1 MQSGPSCAFR
11 VSRKTIFQPEK
22 VIILPECGQTHGKL
36 KPVEKLV
43 RVEFALVPGFS
54 LLALSCAVDALRA
67 ANLVLGRTA
76 YAWRLSAD
84 LGDTSSTGSVPSSSQ
99 IRLPAMPLPER
110 RAGGTTP
117 DLFAVVGGERSH
129 NYDSQALA
137 GTLMQAAWRGA
148 RIGSISDGAFLVAAT
163 GLFDG
168 YRSTIHWK
176 CLDAYRERFP
186 DLDIRTSIY
195 EIDRNRFSCAGGTTS
210 LDLML
215 TFVME
220 AHGATAASLVAEN
233 YVHDRIREAAQEQ
246 HVTAAIR
253 MAGRNRHVAEAV
265 LLMERHLEDP
275 LPVGQIAGAISISA
289 RQLTRLF
296 RSRLGR
302 SPGQF
307 YLDLRIDRAASLLR
321 QTSMSVSEVAVGC
334 GFQSASH
341 LGRYLKRR
349 HGVTPGQWRRKP

>member
-1 MQSGPSCAFR
+1 MKEP
-11 VSRKTIFQPEK
+11 
-22 VIILPECGQTHGKL
+22 
-36 KPVEKLV
+36 V

-67 ANLVLGRTA
+67 TNLVLGRSA
-76 YAWRLSAD
+76 YEWRLTAD
-84 LGDTSSTGSVPSSSQ
+84 LGNPPAGDPIPSSSH
-99 IRLPAMPLPER
+99 IRLPAASLVKGRGARE
-110 RAGGTTP
+110 AP
-117 DLFAVVGGERSH
+117 DLIAVVGGERSH
-129 NYDSQALA
+129 DYESQALA
-137 GTLMQAAWRGA
+137 AALAQAAGGGA
-148 RIGSISDGAFLVAAT
+148 RIGSISDGAFPVAAA

-168 YRSTIHWK
+168 HRSTIHWK
-176 CLDAYRERFP
+176 CLDSYRERFP

-220 AHGATAASLVAEN
+220 AHGAETASLVAEN

-253 MAGRNRHVAEAV
+253 MAGRNPHLAEAI
-265 LLMERHLEDP
+265 LLMERNLEDT
-275 LPVGQIAGAISISA
+275 LSLDRIAAAVGLST

-302 SPGQF
+302 PPGQF

-321 QTSMSVSEVAVGC
+321 QTGMSVSEIAVGC

-341 LGRYLKRR
+341 LGRHLKHRR
-349 HGVTPGQWRRKP
+349 GMTPGQWRRGV

>member
-1 MQSGPSCAFR
+1 M
-11 VSRKTIFQPEK
+11 EK
-22 VIILPECGQTHGKL
+22 P
-36 KPVEKLV
+36 V

-67 ANLVLGRTA
+67 ANLVLGRGA
-76 YAWRLSAD
+76 YEWRLSAD
-84 LGDTSSTGSVPSSSQ
+84 LGDPPAGDSVPSSSH
-99 IRLPAMPLPER
+99 IRLPTASLAIR
-110 RAGGTTP
+110 SGASGDAP
-117 DLFAVVGGERSH
+117 DLIAVVGGERSH
-129 NYDSQALA
+129 DYESPALA
-137 GTLMQAAWRGA
+137 RSLARAAGRGA
-148 RIGSISDGAFLVAAT
+148 RIGSISDGAFPVAAA

-186 DLDIRTSIY
+186 DLDIRNSIY

-220 AHGATAASLVAEN
+220 VHGGETASLVAEN

-253 MAGRNRHVAEAV
+253 MAGRNRHLAEAI

-275 LPVGQIAGAISISA
+275 LPLDGIAGAVGLSA

-296 RSRLGR
+296 RGRLGR
-302 SPGQF
+302 PAGQF
-307 YLDLRIDRAASLLR
+307 YRDLRIDRAASLLR
-321 QTSMSVSEVAVGC
+321 QTGMSVSEIAVGC

-341 LGRYLKRR
+341 LGRHLKRR
-349 HGVTPGQWRRKP
+349 HGATPGQWRRGVQSVSDPDAR

>member
-1 MQSGPSCAFR
+1 MD
-11 VSRKTIFQPEK
+11 
-22 VIILPECGQTHGKL
+22 
-36 KPVEKLV
+36 KPV

-67 ANLVLGRTA
+67 ANLVLGRSA
-76 YAWRLSAD
+76 YEWRLSAD
-84 LGDTSSTGSVPSSSQ
+84 LGDPPVGDSIPSSSH
-99 IRLPAMPLPER
+99 IRLPAVSLADR
-110 RAGGTTP
+110 RAPGEAP
-117 DLFAVVGGERSH
+117 DLLAVVGGERSH
-129 NYDSQALA
+129 DYESRALA
-137 GTLMQAAWRGA
+137 GALARAMGRGA
-148 RIGSISDGAFLVAAT
+148 RIGSISDGAFPVAAA

-168 YRSTIHWK
+168 FRSTIHWK

-186 DLDIRTSIY
+186 ELDIRTSIF

-220 AHGATAASLVAEN
+220 AHGGETASLVAEN

-253 MAGRNRHVAEAV
+253 MAGRNRHLAEAI

-275 LPVGQIAGAISISA
+275 LSMDDIAAAVGLSA

-296 RSRLGR
+296 HGRLGR
-302 SPGQF
+302 PPGQF

-321 QTSMSVSEVAVGC
+321 QTGMSVSEIAVGC

-341 LGRYLKRR
+341 LGRHLKRR
-349 HGVTPGQWRRKP
+349 HGATPGQWRRGV

>member
-1 MQSGPSCAFR
+1 MAMREP
-11 VSRKTIFQPEK
+11 V
-22 VIILPECGQTHGKL
+22 
-36 KPVEKLV
+36 PVE
-43 RVEFALVPGFS
+43 FFLVPGFS

-67 ANLVLGRTA
+67 ANLVLGRRA
-76 YAWRLSAD
+76 YEWRLTADPRD
-84 LGDTSSTGSVPSSSQ
+84 LGDSPSGDGVPSSSH
-99 IRLPAMPLPER
+99 IRLPAAPLPDGSASA
-110 RAGGTTP
+110 AGP

-129 NYDSQALA
+129 TYKSAVLDASLA
-137 GTLMQAAWRGA
+137 RAAGRGV
-148 RIGSISDGAFLVAAT
+148 RIGSVSDGAFPVAAA

-186 DLDIRTSIY
+186 GLDIRTSIF
-195 EIDRNRFSCAGGTTS
+195 EIDRTRFSCAGGTTS

-220 AHGATAASLVAEN
+220 AHGAETASLVAEN

-253 MAGRNRHVAEAV
+253 MVGRNRHLADAI

-275 LPVGQIAGAISISA
+275 LPVDGIADAAGLSA

-296 RSRLGR
+296 CAHLHRPPGR
-302 SPGQF
+302 F

-321 QTSMSVSEVAVGC
+321 QTGMSVSEIAVAC

-341 LGRYLKRR
+341 LGRHLKRR
-349 HGVTPGQWRRKP
+349 HGTTPGQWRRGV

>member
-1 MQSGPSCAFR
+1 MSKAEP
-11 VSRKTIFQPEK
+11 FQ
-22 VIILPECGQTHGKL
+22 
-36 KPVEKLV
+36 
-43 RVEFALVPGFS
+43 VEFFLVPGFS

-67 ANLVLGRTA
+67 ANPVLGRRA
-76 YAWRLSAD
+76 YEWRLSAD
-84 LGDTSSTGSVPSSSQ
+84 FDASRPEGSVPSSSH
-99 IRLPAMPLPER
+99 IRLPAKPLAHNASPGF
-110 RAGGTTP
+110 AA
-117 DLFAVVGGERSH
+117 DLIAVVGGERSH
-129 NYDSQALA
+129 DYESAALA
-137 GTLMQAAWRGA
+137 GRLKRAAGRGA
-148 RIGSISDGAFLVAAT
+148 RIGSISDGAFPVAAA

-186 DLDIRTSIY
+186 GLDIRTSIF

-215 TFVME
+215 TFVMA
-220 AHGATAASLVAEN
+220 AHGAETASLVAEN

-253 MAGRNRHVAEAV
+253 MAGRNRHLADAI

-275 LPVGQIAGAISISA
+275 LPVDRIADAAGLSG

-296 RSRLGR
+296 RSHLRQPPGR
-302 SPGQF
+302 F

-321 QTSMSVSEVAVGC
+321 QTGMSVSEIAVAC

-341 LGRYLKRR
+341 LGRHLKRR
-349 HGVTPGQWRRKP
+349 HGTTPGQWRRSA

>member
-1 MQSGPSCAFR
+1 M
-11 VSRKTIFQPEK
+11 EK
-22 VIILPECGQTHGKL
+22 P
-36 KPVEKLV
+36 V

-67 ANLVLGRTA
+67 TNLVLGRSA
-76 YAWRLSAD
+76 YEWRLSAD
-84 LGDTSSTGSVPSSSQ
+84 LGNPPAGDSVPSSSH
-99 IRLPAMPLPER
+99 IRLPAASLAER
-110 RAGGTTP
+110 RASRDAP
-117 DLFAVVGGERSH
+117 DLVAVVGGERSH
-129 NYDSQALA
+129 DYESQALA
-137 GTLMQAAWRGA
+137 DALAWAAGRGA
-148 RIGSISDGAFLVAAT
+148 RIGSISDGAFPVAAAA
-163 GLFDG
+163 LFDG

-176 CLDAYRERFP
+176 CLDGYRERFP

-220 AHGATAASLVAEN
+220 AHGGETASLVAEN

-253 MAGRNRHVAEAV
+253 MAGRNRHLAEAI

-275 LPVGQIAGAISISA
+275 LSVDRVADTVGLSA

-296 RSRLGR
+296 ASQLKRT
-302 SPGQF
+302 PGQF

-321 QTSMSVSEVAVGC
+321 QTGMSVSEIAVGC

-341 LGRYLKRR
+341 LGRHLKHRR
-349 HGVTPGQWRRKP
+349 GMTPGQWRRGV

>member
-1 MQSGPSCAFR
+1 M
-11 VSRKTIFQPEK
+11 EK
-22 VIILPECGQTHGKL
+22 PD
-36 KPVEKLV
+36 

-67 ANLVLGRTA
+67 ANLVLGRSA
-76 YAWRLSAD
+76 YEWRLTAD
-84 LGDTSSTGSVPSSSQ
+84 LDDPPVEKSIPSSSH
-99 IRLPAMPLPER
+99 IRLPVAPLANR
-110 RAGGTTP
+110 RGSGDAP
-117 DLFAVVGGERSH
+117 DLIAVVGGERSH
-129 NYDSQALA
+129 DYDSPALA
-137 GTLMQAAWRGA
+137 GWLGRAAGRGA
-148 RIGSISDGAFLVAAT
+148 RIGSISDGAFLVAAA

-168 YRSTIHWK
+168 FRSTIHWK

-186 DLDIRTSIY
+186 RLDIRNSIY
-195 EIDRNRFSCAGGTTS
+195 EIDRDRFSCAGGTTS

-220 AHGATAASLVAEN
+220 SHGGETASLVAEN

-253 MAGRNRHVAEAV
+253 MAGRNRHLAEAI

-275 LPVGQIAGAISISA
+275 LPLDEIAAAVGLSA
-289 RQLTRLF
+289 RHLARLF
-296 RSRLGR
+296 RGRLGR
-302 SPGQF
+302 PPGQF

-321 QTSMSVSEVAVGC
+321 QTGMSVSEIAVGC

-341 LGRYLKRR
+341 LGRHLKRR
-349 HGVTPGQWRRKP
+349 HGATPGQWRRGV

>member
-1 MQSGPSCAFR
+1 MT
-11 VSRKTIFQPEK
+11 KEQP
-22 VIILPECGQTHGKL
+22 
-36 KPVEKLV
+36 V
-43 RVEFALVPGFS
+43 RVEFFLVPGFS
-54 LLALSCAVDALRA
+54 LVALSCAVDALRA
-67 ANLVLGRTA
+67 ANPVLGRRA
-76 YAWRLSAD
+76 YEWRLTAD
-84 LGDTSSTGSVPSSSQ
+84 PGERLSGDGVPSSSH
-99 IRLPAMPLPER
+99 IRLPAEALADR
-110 RAGGTTP
+110 GASGANP
-117 DLFAVVGGERSH
+117 DLIAVVGGERSH
-129 NYDSQALA
+129 DYTSPALA
-137 GTLMQAAWRGA
+137 GSLKRAAGRGA
-148 RIGSISDGAFLVAAT
+148 RIGSISDGAFPVAAA

-186 DLDIRTSIY
+186 DLDIRTSIF

-215 TFVME
+215 TFVMD
-220 AHGATAASLVAEN
+220 AHGAETASLVAEN

-253 MAGRNRHVAEAV
+253 MAGRNRHLAEAI

-275 LPVGQIAGAISISA
+275 LSVDRIADAAGLSA

-296 RSRLGR
+296 RSHLHRP
-302 SPGQF
+302 PGQF

-321 QTSMSVSEVAVGC
+321 QTGMSVSEIAVAC

-341 LGRYLKRR
+341 LGRHLKRR
-349 HGVTPGQWRRKP
+349 HGTTPGQWRRGV

>member
-1 MQSGPSCAFR
+1 MAMR
-11 VSRKTIFQPEK
+11 E
-22 VIILPECGQTHGKL
+22 
-36 KPVEKLV
+36 PVL
-43 RVEFALVPGFS
+43 VEFFLVPGFS

-67 ANLVLGRTA
+67 ANLVLGRRA
-76 YAWRLSAD
+76 YDWRLTADPRD
-84 LGDTSSTGSVPSSSQ
+84 LGDSPSGGGVPSSSH
-99 IRLPAMPLPER
+99 IRLPAAPLPDGSASA
-110 RAGGTTP
+110 AGP

-129 NYDSQALA
+129 TYKSAALDASLARAA
-137 GTLMQAAWRGA
+137 GRGA
-148 RIGSISDGAFLVAAT
+148 RIGAISDGAFPVASA

-186 DLDIRTSIY
+186 GLDIRTSIF

-215 TFVME
+215 TFVMA
-220 AHGATAASLVAEN
+220 AHGAETASLVAEN

-253 MAGRNRHVAEAV
+253 MAGRNRHLADAI

-275 LPVGQIAGAISISA
+275 LPVERIADAAGLSG
-289 RQLTRLF
+289 RQLARLF
-296 RSRLGR
+296 RSHLRQPPGR
-302 SPGQF
+302 F

-321 QTSMSVSEVAVGC
+321 QTGMSVSEIAVAC

-341 LGRYLKRR
+341 LGRHLKRR
-349 HGVTPGQWRRKP
+349 HGATPGQWRRSA

>member
-1 MQSGPSCAFR
+1 MERP
-11 VSRKTIFQPEK
+11 
-22 VIILPECGQTHGKL
+22 
-36 KPVEKLV
+36 V
-43 RVEFALVPGFS
+43 RVEFVLVPGFS

-67 ANLVLGRTA
+67 TNLVLGRRA
-76 YAWRLSAD
+76 YEWRLSAD
-84 LGDTSSTGSVPSSSQ
+84 LGDPAAGDSAPSSSH
-99 IRLPAMPLPER
+99 IRLPAASLADR
-110 RAGGTTP
+110 RPPFDAP
-117 DLFAVVGGERSH
+117 DLIAVVGGERSH
-129 NYDSQALA
+129 DYESHALA
-137 GTLMQAAWRGA
+137 GALARAAGRGA
-148 RIGSISDGAFLVAAT
+148 RVGSISDGAFPVAAA
-163 GLFDG
+163 GLFEG

-186 DLDIRTSIY
+186 HLDIRTSIY

-220 AHGATAASLVAEN
+220 AHGGETASLVAEN

-253 MAGRNRHVAEAV
+253 MARRNRHVAEAI

-275 LPVGQIAGAISISA
+275 LPLEGVAAAVGLSA

-296 RSRLGR
+296 QGRLGR
-302 SPGQF
+302 PPGQF

-321 QTSMSVSEVAVGC
+321 QTGMSVSEIAVSC

-341 LGRYLKRR
+341 LGRHLKRR
-349 HGVTPGQWRRKP
+349 RGTTPGQWRRGV

>member
-1 MQSGPSCAFR
+1 MR
-11 VSRKTIFQPEK
+11 I
-22 VIILPECGQTHGKL
+22 
-36 KPVEKLV
+36 
-43 RVEFALVPGFS
+43 EFVLIPGFS
-54 LLALSCAVDALRA
+54 LLALSCAVDTLRA
-67 ANLVLGRTA
+67 ANQVLGRTA
-76 YAWRLSAD
+76 YVWRLTAD
-84 LGDTSSTGSVPSSSQ
+84 VGDAPAGNSVPSSSL
-99 IRLPAMPLPER
+99 IRLPAAPLANVNP
-110 RAGGTTP
+110 AP
-117 DLFAVVGGERSH
+117 DLMAVVGGERSH
-129 NYDSQALA
+129 DYNSTALA
-137 GTLMQAAWRGA
+137 GSLIHAAGRGA
-148 RIGSISDGAFLVAAT
+148 HIGSISDGAFPVAAA

-168 YRSTIHWK
+168 HRSTIHWK

-186 DLDIRTSIY
+186 YLDIRTSIF

-220 AHGATAASLVAEN
+220 THGTGTASLVAEN
-233 YVHDRIREAAQEQ
+233 YVHDRIRGTAQEQ

-253 MAGRNRHVAEAV
+253 MAGQNRHVAEAV

-275 LPVGQIAGAISISA
+275 LSVDRIAGALGISA
-289 RQLTRLF
+289 RQLARLF

-307 YLDLRIDRAASLLR
+307 YLDLRVDRAASLLR
-321 QTSMSVSEVAVGC
+321 QTSMSVSEIAVGC

-349 HGVTPGQWRRKP
+349 HGTTPGQWRRRP

>member
-1 MQSGPSCAFR
+1 MPKAE
-11 VSRKTIFQPEK
+11 P
-22 VIILPECGQTHGKL
+22 
-36 KPVEKLV
+36 V
-43 RVEFALVPGFS
+43 RVEFFLVPGFS

-67 ANLVLGRTA
+67 ANLVLGRRA
-76 YAWRLSAD
+76 YDWRLTAD
-84 LGDTSSTGSVPSSSQ
+84 PGGPAGPRAPPPEDGVPSSSH
-99 IRLPAMPLPER
+99 IRLPAAPLANG
-110 RAGGTTP
+110 RAPAAEP
-117 DLFAVVGGERSH
+117 DLIAVVGGERSH
-129 NYDSQALA
+129 DYESAALA
-137 GTLMQAAWRGA
+137 GSLVRAAGRGA
-148 RIGSISDGAFLVAAT
+148 RIGAISDGAFPVAAA

-186 DLDIRTSIY
+186 GLDIRTSIF

-220 AHGATAASLVAEN
+220 AHGAETAALVAEN

-253 MAGRNRHVAEAV
+253 MAGRNRRLAEAI

-275 LPVGQIAGAISISA
+275 LSVDRIAEAVALSG
-289 RQLTRLF
+289 RQLSRLF
-296 RSRLGR
+296 RSRLR
-302 SPGQF
+302 QPPGQF

-321 QTSMSVSEVAVGC
+321 QTGMSVSEIAVAC

-341 LGRYLKRR
+341 LGRHLKRR
-349 HGVTPGQWRRKP
+349 HGATPGQWRRGV

>member
-1 MQSGPSCAFR
+1 M
-11 VSRKTIFQPEK
+11 EK
-22 VIILPECGQTHGKL
+22 P
-36 KPVEKLV
+36 V

-54 LLALSCAVDALRA
+54 LLALACAVDALRA

-76 YAWRLSAD
+76 YEWRLSAD
-84 LGDTSSTGSVPSSSQ
+84 LGDPPVEDSVTSSSH
-99 IRLPAMPLPER
+99 IRLPAAPLADR
-110 RAGGTTP
+110 HASGAAP
-117 DLFAVVGGERSH
+117 DLIAVVGGERSH
-129 NYDSQALA
+129 DYDSPALGGSLARAA
-137 GTLMQAAWRGA
+137 GRGA
-148 RIGSISDGAFLVAAT
+148 RIGSISDGAFPVAAA
-163 GLFDG
+163 GMFDG

-186 DLDIRTSIY
+186 GLDIRNSIY

-220 AHGATAASLVAEN
+220 AHGAKTASLVAEN

-253 MAGRNRHVAEAV
+253 MAGRSRPLAEAILV
-265 LLMERHLEDP
+265 MERHLEDP
-275 LPVGQIAGAISISA
+275 LPVDRIADTVALSA

-302 SPGQF
+302 PPGRF

-321 QTSMSVSEVAVGC
+321 QTGMSVSEIAVGC

-341 LGRYLKRR
+341 LGRHLKRR
-349 HGVTPGQWRRKP
+349 HGTTPGQWRRGV

>member
-1 MQSGPSCAFR
+1 M
-11 VSRKTIFQPEK
+11 E
-22 VIILPECGQTHGKL
+22 
-36 KPVEKLV
+36 KPVQ
-43 RVEFALVPGFS
+43 VEFALVPGFS
-54 LLALSCAVDALRA
+54 LVALACAVDALRA
-67 ANLVLGRTA
+67 ANLVLGRSA
-76 YAWRLSAD
+76 YQWRLCAD
-84 LGDTSSTGSVPSSSQ
+84 PGDPGDPGFADGVPSSSH
-99 IRLPAMPLPER
+99 IRLPAAALAAKGV
-110 RAGGTTP
+110 AGAAP

-129 NYDSQALA
+129 DYRSPALA
-137 GTLMQAAWRGA
+137 RALTRAAVRGA
-148 RIGSISDGAFLVAAT
+148 RIGSISDGAFVVAAA

-186 DLDIRTSIY
+186 DLDIRTSIF

-220 AHGATAASLVAEN
+220 AHGGEAASQVAEN

-253 MAGRNRHVAEAV
+253 MAGRNRHLAEAI

-275 LPVGQIAGAISISA
+275 LSVDQIAGAAGLSA

-296 RSRLGR
+296 HSHLGR
-302 SPGQF
+302 STGQF

-321 QTSMSVSEVAVGC
+321 QTGMSVSEIAVGC
-334 GFQSASH
+334 GFLSASH
-341 LGRYLKRR
+341 LGRHLKRR
-349 HGVTPGQWRRKP
+349 HGATPGQWRRSP

>member
-1 MQSGPSCAFR
+1 MAKGEP
-11 VSRKTIFQPEK
+11 
-22 VIILPECGQTHGKL
+22 
-36 KPVEKLV
+36 V
-43 RVEFALVPGFS
+43 RVEFFLVPGFS

-67 ANLVLGRTA
+67 ANLVLGGTA
-76 YAWRLSAD
+76 YRWRLSAD
-84 LGDTSSTGSVPSSSQ
+84 PEAAGSGVSSSSD
-99 IRLPAMPLPER
+99 IRLPAAPPGNADP
-110 RAGGTTP
+110 AGAPP
-117 DLFAVVGGERSH
+117 DLIAVVGGERSH
-129 NYDSQALA
+129 DYRSEALA
-137 GTLMQAAWRGA
+137 GSLARAAGRGA
-148 RIGSISDGAFLVAAT
+148 RIGSISDGAFPVAAV

-168 YRSTIHWK
+168 HRSTIHWK

-186 DLDIRTSIY
+186 GLDIRNSIY

-220 AHGATAASLVAEN
+220 AHGGEAASLVAEN

-253 MAGRNRHVAEAV
+253 MAGRNRHIADAI
-265 LLMERHLEDP
+265 LLMERNLEDTLP
-275 LPVGQIAGAISISA
+275 LDRVAAAVGLSA

-296 RSRLGR
+296 QSRLGR
-302 SPGQF
+302 SPGRF

-321 QTSMSVSEVAVGC
+321 QTGMSVSEIAVGC

-341 LGRYLKRR
+341 LGRHLKRR
-349 HGVTPGQWRRKP
+349 HGTTPGQWRRGP

>member
-1 MQSGPSCAFR
+1 M
-11 VSRKTIFQPEK
+11 EK
-22 VIILPECGQTHGKL
+22 P
-36 KPVEKLV
+36 V

-67 ANLVLGRTA
+67 ANLVLGRGA
-76 YAWRLSAD
+76 YEWRLSAD
-84 LGDTSSTGSVPSSSQ
+84 PGDPQVGESVPSSSH
-99 IRLPAMPLPER
+99 IRLPAASLADR
-110 RAGGTTP
+110 RAPGAAS
-117 DLFAVVGGERSH
+117 DLIAVVGGERSH
-129 NYDSQALA
+129 DYESPALA
-137 GTLMQAAWRGA
+137 GSLARAAGRGA
-148 RIGSISDGAFLVAAT
+148 RIGSISDGAFPVAAA

-186 DLDIRTSIY
+186 DLDIRNSIY

-220 AHGATAASLVAEN
+220 AHGGETASLVAEN

-253 MAGRNRHVAEAV
+253 MAGRNRHLADAI

-275 LPVGQIAGAISISA
+275 LPLDGIADAVGLSA
-289 RQLTRLF
+289 RQLSRLF
-296 RSRLGR
+296 SAAGSAGR
-302 SPGQF
+302 RGSSISISGSTAPPACSDRPG
-307 YLDLRIDRAASLLR
+307 
-321 QTSMSVSEVAVGC
+321 
-334 GFQSASH
+334 
-341 LGRYLKRR
+341 
-349 HGVTPGQWRRKP
+349 

>member
-1 MQSGPSCAFR
+1 MD
-11 VSRKTIFQPEK
+11 
-22 VIILPECGQTHGKL
+22 
-36 KPVEKLV
+36 KPV

-67 ANLVLGRTA
+67 ANLVLGRSA
-76 YAWRLSAD
+76 YEWRLSAD
-84 LGDTSSTGSVPSSSQ
+84 LGDPPVGDSIPSSSH
-99 IRLPAMPLPER
+99 IRLPAVSLADR
-110 RAGGTTP
+110 RAPGEAP
-117 DLFAVVGGERSH
+117 DLLAVVGGERSH
-129 NYDSQALA
+129 DYESRALA
-137 GTLMQAAWRGA
+137 SALARAMGRGA
-148 RIGSISDGAFLVAAT
+148 RIGSISDGAFPVAAA

-186 DLDIRTSIY
+186 DLDIRTSIF

-220 AHGATAASLVAEN
+220 AHGGETASLVAEN

-253 MAGRNRHVAEAV
+253 MAGRNRHLAEAI

-275 LPVGQIAGAISISA
+275 LSLDDIAAAVGLSA

-296 RSRLGR
+296 HGRLGR
-302 SPGQF
+302 PPGQF

-321 QTSMSVSEVAVGC
+321 QTGMSVSEIAVGC

-341 LGRYLKRR
+341 LGRHLKRR
-349 HGVTPGQWRRKP
+349 HGATPGQWRRGV

>member
-1 MQSGPSCAFR
+1 M
-11 VSRKTIFQPEK
+11 
-22 VIILPECGQTHGKL
+22 GKS
-36 KPVEKLV
+36 VQ
-43 RVEFALVPGFS
+43 VEFVLVPGFS
-54 LLALSCAVDALRA
+54 LLSLSCAVDALRA
-67 ANLVLGRTA
+67 ANLVLGRTV

-84 LGDTSSTGSVPSSSQ
+84 FDHLASGDGVPSSSD
-99 IRLPAMPLPER
+99 IRLSAVPLAARTSSDTP
-110 RAGGTTP
+110 P
-117 DLFAVVGGERSH
+117 DLLAVVGGERSH
-129 NYDSQALA
+129 HYDSEALA
-137 GTLMQAAWRGA
+137 VSLKRAAARGA
-148 RIGSISDGAFLVAAT
+148 RVGSISDGAFPVAAN

-195 EIDRNRFSCAGGTTS
+195 EIDRDRFSCAGGTTS

-220 AHGATAASLVAEN
+220 AHGARTASLVAEN
-233 YVHDRIREAAQEQ
+233 YAHDRIREAAQEQ

-253 MAGRNRHVAEAV
+253 MAGRNQHVAEAA
-265 LLMERHLEDP
+265 LLMEQHLEDP
-275 LPVGQIAGAISISA
+275 LSVDRIARAAGISP

-296 RSRLGR
+296 RSQLGR

-307 YLDLRIDRAASLLR
+307 YLDLRVDRAASLLR
-321 QTSMSVSEVAVGC
+321 QTSMSISEIAVGC

-341 LGRYLKRR
+341 LGRFLKRR
-349 HGVTPGQWRRKP
+349 HGATPGQWRRGP

>member
-1 MQSGPSCAFR
+1 MPKAEP
-11 VSRKTIFQPEK
+11 FQ
-22 VIILPECGQTHGKL
+22 
-36 KPVEKLV
+36 
-43 RVEFALVPGFS
+43 VEFILVPGFS

-67 ANLVLGRTA
+67 ANLALGRRA
-76 YAWRLSAD
+76 YEWRLSAD
-84 LGDTSSTGSVPSSSQ
+84 LGASASEGPVSSSSH
-99 IRLPAMPLPER
+99 IRLPAEPLAPDGPPGFA
-110 RAGGTTP
+110 AG
-117 DLFAVVGGERSH
+117 LIAVVGGERSH
-129 NYDSQALA
+129 DYESAALVRTLKRAA
-137 GTLMQAAWRGA
+137 GRGA
-148 RIGSISDGAFLVAAT
+148 RIGSISDGAFPVAAA
-163 GLFDG
+163 GLFDH

-186 DLDIRTSIY
+186 DLDIRTSIF
-195 EIDRNRFSCAGGTTS
+195 EIDRSRFSCAGGTTS

-220 AHGATAASLVAEN
+220 AHGAETASLVAEN

-253 MAGRNRHVAEAV
+253 MAGRNRHLAEAI

-275 LPVGQIAGAISISA
+275 LPVDRIAAAVSLSA

-296 RSRLGR
+296 RSHLHRP
-302 SPGQF
+302 PGQF

-321 QTSMSVSEVAVGC
+321 QTGMSVSEIAVAC

-341 LGRYLKRR
+341 LGRHLKRR
-349 HGVTPGQWRRKP
+349 HGATPGQWRRGA

>member
-1 MQSGPSCAFR
+1 M
-11 VSRKTIFQPEK
+11 E
-22 VIILPECGQTHGKL
+22 
-36 KPVEKLV
+36 KPVQ
-43 RVEFALVPGFS
+43 VEFALVPGFS
-54 LLALSCAVDALRA
+54 LVALACAVDALRA
-67 ANLVLGRTA
+67 ANLVLGRSA
-76 YAWRLSAD
+76 YQWRLCAD
-84 LGDTSSTGSVPSSSQ
+84 PGDPGDPGFADGVPSSSH
-99 IRLPAMPLPER
+99 IRLPAAALAAKGV
-110 RAGGTTP
+110 AGAAP

-129 NYDSQALA
+129 DYRSPALAQALTRAA
-137 GTLMQAAWRGA
+137 GRGA
-148 RIGSISDGAFLVAAT
+148 RIGSISDGAFVVAAA

-186 DLDIRTSIY
+186 DLDIRTSIF

-215 TFVME
+215 TFVMA
-220 AHGATAASLVAEN
+220 AHGGETASLVAEN

-253 MAGRNRHVAEAV
+253 MAGRNRHLAEAI

-275 LPVGQIAGAISISA
+275 LSVDQVAGAAGLSA

-296 RSRLGR
+296 HSHLGR

-321 QTSMSVSEVAVGC
+321 QTGMSVSEIAVGC
-334 GFQSASH
+334 GFLSASH
-341 LGRYLKRR
+341 LGRHLRRR
-349 HGVTPGQWRRKP
+349 HGATPGQWRRSP

>member
-1 MQSGPSCAFR
+1 MAKAES
-11 VSRKTIFQPEK
+11 
-22 VIILPECGQTHGKL
+22 
-36 KPVEKLV
+36 VE
-43 RVEFALVPGFS
+43 VEFFLVPGFS

-67 ANLVLGRTA
+67 ANLVLGHPA
-76 YAWRLSAD
+76 YRWRLSAD
-84 LGDTSSTGSVPSSSQ
+84 AGDAEAGVASSSH
-99 IRLPAMPLPER
+99 IRLAAAPLSGPPGS
-110 RAGGTTP
+110 AA
-117 DLFAVVGGERSH
+117 DLIAVVGGERSH
-129 NYDSQALA
+129 DYDSPLLAAALGRAA
-137 GTLMQAAWRGA
+137 GRGA
-148 RIGSISDGAFLVAAT
+148 RIGSISDGAFPVAAA

-186 DLDIRTSIY
+186 GLDIRTSIF

-220 AHGATAASLVAEN
+220 AHGTETAALVAEN

-246 HVTAAIR
+246 QVTAAIR
-253 MAGRNRHVAEAV
+253 MAGRNRHLAEAI
-265 LLMERHLEDP
+265 LIMERHLEDP
-275 LPVGQIAGAISISA
+275 LPVGHIAASVGLSE

-296 RSRLGR
+296 RDHLRRPPGR
-302 SPGQF
+302 F

-321 QTSMSVSEVAVGC
+321 QTGLSVSEIAVGC

-341 LGRYLKRR
+341 LGRHLKRR
-349 HGVTPGQWRRKP
+349 HGTTPGQWRRGP